1 MRSSAEWLEE
11 RTEARRA
18 VAEVPETIREDVPR
32 TVDTLLE
39 GADGEVEPALNEL
52 WDLLDGR
59 PDLRERFARLRVVA
73 DAIDF
78 LKATG

>member
-1 MRSSAEWLEE
+1 VS
-11 RTEARRA
+11 
-18 VAEVPETIREDVPR
+18 EVPPEIREDVR
-32 TVDTLLE
+32 RAVDTLLE
-39 GADGEVEPALNEL
+39 GRDDEVERALGEL

-78 LKATG
+78 LKRG